1 MARIKLLTVPYI
13 DINYNN
19 VIDFENKQQM
29 INYFGK
35 KEGILIDKNIKPHSN
50 ITSMVVELNIDEV
63 QQFDYLIV
71 DYKYFYFIV
80 NKEYKTVNNTI
91 LYLQL
96 DVFNTYYYDI
106 QLMPSFVDR
115 CHVPRWNGDVPTYH
129 MEDEEIGIGEYV
141 QIGQE
146 ELYTMNDSIV
156 VTSSVPIGYVV
167 KATSSGGGNENFDT
181 SWENGKLSAK
191 GFRFIKGF
199 EGFAPYKYQDSGGY
213 WTIAY
218 GVTSHGEP
226 SIYNSLVSKQPV
238 SEEEGAKI
246 SFNLKNEN
254 YASKILS
261 AVKKLGIT
269 NQNQFDALVSVAYNC
284 GVGAITGSNSLTNAL
299 AENPNDES
307 KIRPI
312 WESFKITSNGITLPG
327 LIARRKQECNMYFG
341 KDYEVRPIS
350 LINSN
355 GGISGTVTENNGN
368 GWLPTET
375 TGEMNG
381 YKVFTNDYGKF
392 MCPVKNATV
401 TSKYGWRTH
410 PITGIPTFHHGTDI
424 GIKLGSPTV
433 ASMDGTITQTGY
445 HDSMGNYIYLD
456 NEKYRVK
463 YMHLSKI
470 TVEVGQTVKRGEKVG
485 EIGSTGSS
493 TGAHCHWEIRR
504 LSDNESTDPA
514 PSLQK
519 GDKV

>member
-1 MARIKLLTVPYI
+1 MAKIKLLTVPFI
-13 DINYNN
+13 DSNYSN
-19 VIDFENKQQM
+19 VIDFENKHQM

-35 KEGILIDKNIKPHSN
+35 QEGIIINKNIKPHSN
-50 ITSMVVELNIDEV
+50 IQTLVVELSIDEV
-63 QQFDYLIV
+63 EKFDYLIV
-71 DYKYFYFIV
+71 DYKYFYFII
-80 NKEYKTVNNTI
+80 NKEFKTLNNTT
-91 LYLQL
+91 LYLKL

-106 QLMPSFVDR
+106 EFMPSFIDR
-115 CHVPRWNGDVPTYH
+115 CHVPRWNNDIPCYN
-129 MEDEEIGIGEYV
+129 MEDEGVGIGEYM
-141 QIGQE
+141 QIGYE

-156 VTSSVPIGYVV
+156 ITSSAPIGYVL
-167 KATSSGGGNENFDT
+167 KPSSSGGGNENFDT

-199 EGFAPYKYQDSGGY
+199 EGFAPNKYQDSGGY

-218 GVTSHGEP
+218 GVTAHGEP

-246 SFNLKNEN
+246 SYNLKNEN

-261 AVKKLGIT
+261 SVKKLGIT

-284 GVGAITGSNSLTNAL
+284 GNGAITGSNSLTNIIAQDPTN
-299 AENPNDES
+299 ENE
-307 KIRPI
+307 IRPI

-341 KDYEVRPIS
+341 KEYEVRAIS
-350 LINSN
+350 LINSSGN
-355 GGISGTVTENNGN
+355 ISGTVTENNGD
-368 GWLPTET
+368 GWLPSET

-381 YKVFTNDYGKF
+381 YKIFTNDFGKF
-392 MCPVKNATV
+392 MCPVKGATV

-410 PITGIPTFHHGTDI
+410 PITKVPTFHHGTDI
-424 GIKLGSPTV
+424 GISFGSPTV
-433 ASMDGTITQTGY
+433 ASMDGKITETGF

-456 NEKYRVK
+456 NDKYRVK

-470 TVEVGQTVKRGEKVG
+470 NVKVGNIVKRGEKIG

-493 TGAHCHWEIRR
+493 TGPHCHWEIRR
-504 LSDNESTDPA
+504 LIDNESTDPA

-519 GDKV
+519 GDTV

>member
-35 KEGILIDKNIKPHSN
+35 KVGILIDKNIKPHSN

-115 CHVPRWNGDVPTYH
+115 CHVPRWNGDTPTYN
-129 MEDEEIGIGEYV
+129 MEDEEVGIGEYL
-141 QIGQE
+141 QLEQE

-156 VTSSVPIGYVV
+156 ITSSVPIGYVV
-167 KATSSGGGNENFDT
+167 KSDSTGGGGENYDT

-213 WTIAY
+213 LTIAY
-218 GVTSHGEP
+218 GVTAHGEP
-226 SIYNSLVSKQPV
+226 SIYNDLVSKQPV

-246 SFNLKNEN
+246 SYKLKNEN
-254 YASKILS
+254 YGAKILS
-261 AVKKLGIT
+261 SVKKLGIT

-284 GVGAITGSNSLTNAL
+284 GTGAITGSNSLTNAL

-307 KIRPI
+307 VIRPI
-312 WESFKITSNGITLPG
+312 WENFKVTSNGIPLAG
-327 LIARRKQECNMYFG
+327 LKARRKQECNLYFG
-341 KDYEVRPIS
+341 KEYEVRSIA
-350 LINSN
+350 LINSS

-375 TGEMNG
+375 TGEING
-381 YKVFTNDYGKF
+381 YKTFENEFGKF
-392 MCPVKNATV
+392 MCPVKGGTV
-401 TSKYGWRTH
+401 SSKYGWRTH
-410 PITGIPTFHHGTDI
+410 PITGVPKFHHGTDI
-424 GIKLGSPTV
+424 GMKFGAPTV
-433 ASMDGTITQTGY
+433 ASTDGTITETGY

-456 NEKYRVK
+456 NNGYRTK

-470 TVEVGQTVKRGEKVG
+470 LVEKGQTVKKGQKVG

-493 TGAHCHWEIRR
+493 TGPHCHWEIRR

-514 PSLQK
+514 PSLKK
-519 GDKV
+519 GDTV